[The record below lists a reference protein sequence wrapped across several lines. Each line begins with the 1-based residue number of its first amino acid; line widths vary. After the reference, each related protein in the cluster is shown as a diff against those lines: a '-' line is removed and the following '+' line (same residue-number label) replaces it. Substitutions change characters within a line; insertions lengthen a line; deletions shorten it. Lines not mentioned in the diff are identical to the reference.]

1 MLKFPAPFPAAVF
14 VCTNKRPDGS
24 PKPCCANRG
33 GVELR
38 EELKKMSKEQGLE
51 TRVKIFSSGCLGG
64 CEQGVVA
71 VAYPS
76 GQLMMGVKRE
86 DLQKILDEAAG

>member
-51 TRVKIFSSGCLGG
+51 MKVKIFASGCLGG
-64 CEQGVVA
+64 CERGIVA
-71 VAYPS
+71 VTYPK
-76 GQLMMGVKRE
+76 GEMMFGVARE
-86 DLQKILDEAAG
+86 DLQKILDDAVS

>member
-24 PKPCCANRG
+24 PKPCCADRG

-51 TRVKIFSSGCLGG
+51 TRVKIFASGCLGG

-71 VAYPS
+71 VSYPS
-76 GQLMMGVKRE
+76 GNLMLGVKQE
-86 DLQKILDEAAG
+86 DLQKILDEAVG